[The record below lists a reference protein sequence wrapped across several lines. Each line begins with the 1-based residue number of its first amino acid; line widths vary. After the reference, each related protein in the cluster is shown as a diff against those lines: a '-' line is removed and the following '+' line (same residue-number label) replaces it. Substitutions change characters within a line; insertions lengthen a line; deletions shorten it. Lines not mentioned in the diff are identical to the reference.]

1 MPALFG
7 SLPKS
12 ICVRLSSASYR
23 RLQAGSLRSPETLA
37 TRREQFAPTAKPTT
51 IKVIAK
57 TNMYENT
64 EFSTSRDI
72 EAIQIPAGTKITIPA
87 GTPGVI
93 TQSLGGSYTIATNF
107 GLSRVAEKDGDALGL
122 EKSESQPTASANG
135 AKDGE
140 VSEEDVWN
148 QLRQC
153 YDPEIPVNIVDLGLV
168 YDCKLTKKDDG
179 GTRVDVKMT
188 LTAPGC
194 GMGPAI
200 AHDAQSKI
208 LTIDGVDEADVQ
220 LVWDPPW
227 NQNMI
232 SEAGRMKLGM
242 I

>member
-1 MPALFG
+1 
-7 SLPKS
+7 
-12 ICVRLSSASYR
+12 
-23 RLQAGSLRSPETLA
+23 
-37 TRREQFAPTAKPTT
+37 
-51 IKVIAK
+51 
-57 TNMYENT
+57 MYENT
-64 EFSTSRDI
+64 EFTLSRDC
-72 EAIQIPAGTKITIPA
+72 EAIQIPSGNKTTIPA

-93 TQSLGGSYTIATNF
+93 TQTLGGSYTIATYQ
-107 GLSRVAEKDGDALGL
+107 GLARVAEKDLDALGL
-122 EKSESQPTASANG
+122 EKPASKNG
-135 AKDGE
+135 AAEKTAASTSG
-140 VSEEDVWN
+140 DVDEKAVWE

-153 YDPEIPVNIVDLGLV
+153 FDPEIPVNIVDLGLV
-168 YDCKLTKKDDG
+168 YDCRLIKKDDG
-179 GTRVDVKMT
+179 ATRVEVKMT

-208 LTIDGVDEADVQ
+208 LSIDGVDEADVQ